1 MTDERAR
8 PQGGAIMPT
17 SATALFGDRHATR
30 AAIEQLVQAG
40 FPRNAISIIMSD
52 STHGREFGE
61 RSSAERGGARPAQA
75 TGVLGA
81 IASGLIEVTEPGGA
95 IRAAGPVVAYL
106 LRRPELLLRAG
117 LRAALGAAGL
127 EENEVRFLQEGVQ
140 SGAIVVRVQTGRERM
155 RLATQLLELSGGAAL
170 PAA

>member
-1 MTDERAR
+1 
-8 PQGGAIMPT
+8 MPT

-40 FPRNAISIIMSD
+40 FPRNAISLIMSD

-61 RSSAERGGARPAQA
+61 SSTERGGARSAQA

-127 EENEVRFLQEGVQ
+127 EENEVRFLQEGVH

-170 PAA
+170 PPAA